1 MGVHAKDFY
10 YQAAQGV
17 RGTSAVIKFGSNLD
31 IDTLTEPET
40 IWSTGG
46 LYDFPLTAAQL
57 SVTSTSANDTAAG
70 TGARKVVIQGLDEN
84 YKEIEEELTLNGLT
98 PVLSTSTKWLRVYR
112 MRVSEAGSGEVN
124 AGSIAT
130 AVGSADGAVI
140 LAGDGQTQM
149 AVYTVPAG
157 KTAYL
162 KTFSGA
168 VVRGTASSE
177 ASLGLYVRKNGVRRL
192 IQEISVGTQGANTYN
207 KEYIIPIK
215 IEEKTD
221 IYVECIEVSANNSA
235 VFSNFSLVLE

>member
-17 RGTSAVIKFGSNLD
+17 RGTSAVVKFGSNLD
-31 IDTLTEPET
+31 IDTGSDPET

-57 SVTSTSANDTAAG
+57 SITSTSANDTADG
-70 TGARKVVIQGLDEN
+70 TGARTLVIQGVDED
-84 YKEIEEELTLNGLT
+84 YKEIEEEITLNGLT
-98 PVLSTSTKWLRVYR
+98 PVLSTSNKWLRVYR
-112 MRVSEAGSGEVN
+112 MFVSSAGSGEVN

-130 AVGSADGAVI
+130 AVGSADGAII

-162 KTFSGA
+162 KTFSA
-168 VVRGTASSE
+168 ALTRSSSSAI
-177 ASLGLYVRKNGVRRL
+177 ASLGLYIRKNGVRRL
-192 IQEISVGTQGANTYN
+192 LQEISVGTQGSNTYN

-221 IYVECIEVSANNSA
+221 IYVECIEVSNNNSS